1 MTPNA
6 GSRFG
11 AIWNKSRVDLSS
23 DFCVIAD
30 VYLGADDYGAD
41 GLAFVMQPNSVAAG
55 STGGGLGYAGITPS
69 FAVEYDTYY
78 NGGDL
83 YNDHVALMKN
93 GNVVSH
99 NLWGVNAVDVGNIED
114 SQWHKTKIYWDSV
127 DNKVSVWLDKNAD
140 GDTDD
145 LGETLF
151 NAVSADLEANF
162 SGEVYWGF
170 TAATGGATN
179 LQQVRNITYTGVA
192 RTNTPPT
199 ASTEPVLNDSVI
211 VGQATIIPFVVA
223 DDETTQAQWSFTK
236 TSSNITVVPLN
247 AISIAM
253 SSATNGTI
261 SITPATAGSSTV
273 VIGIQDA
280 DGSALSYTLSVTA
293 TPPSL
298 QVTSLLDDGSSGTLR
313 WAITQANA
321 TSGGIYDAI
330 SFDAD
335 GVITLTSAL
344 PQITQNLTVTGNG
357 RTQTVI
363 DGNNLYRPVN
373 VASGRTLTISN
384 MTLKQGQATNGGLIF
399 NGSGTVVATNIRFTG
414 MTGGS
419 AVFNN
424 NNGSTATYTN
434 CTFDYLNIGIA
445 GDYGS
450 TPQLAAGVT
459 TWVNEADSVFTNKT
473 YVVDSVFSNNTHG
486 INNYRFTKVQNS
498 QFTNNSYGAN
508 VTGLNRTQILDSTFT
523 SNGIGIYH
531 NSWIPTTFNMGT
543 DNRLITGN
551 TFTNNSISMY
561 LDDGYNNGQKNQ
573 SWVTI
578 TSNSWDAVGVWVRY
592 YQWNGTSNAQGT
604 ARPYTNGTVFAQSSN
619 TFPDSAGDPTNLTVT
634 QSGSNIVLDWDPP
647 VVSGYPVERYAIFF
661 TTGNLGGWGVATG
674 NVGDA
679 NALNTE
685 YTFSESFF
693 DGFGVESGS
702 TWRFKIRSDNDT
714 YAKYSQFTSEASI
727 AIGTPPT
734 TTTSSTTTT
743 TTTTTTVP
751 VGDTGSGEDGGDTA
765 DTTTPPTT
773 PTIIVEPT
781 TPVTPP
787 EETLPETEETATT
800 IPEEWGSTETTLPPI
815 EVEPT
820 EPETGEVDNPSDNS
834 IDLPD
839 ELTELP
845 DNASAE
851 DIAEVIADVD
861 FTDISDKDFAK
872 TVDVIFDDLTDAED
886 VAEVLGSFIDA
897 DISDEQFEAVLDKV
911 FEDISDTEQVTEVLT
926 SLLSEELDKEQLVSV
941 METVFSE
948 DASVEQMG
956 AVVDDLLETD
966 LSGEELAAVFDAV
979 FDEDLSDEETIELAQ
994 EVLKGELDAE
1004 EFGTV
1009 IDAIFD
1015 EVVTDEV
1022 LIETFTAVLETELD
1036 AEKFSAV
1043 VDVLESDVISEEQVA
1058 EVVTLI
1064 IEQEGGVDA
1073 EQATELATSPK
1084 VLESIDGSQATEVF
1098 DAVVVAEVS
1107 QEEGSAI
1114 AEALAGAPTDVK
1126 EAFEE
1131 EINVFAGVFDT
1142 YVALGSEINVGDR
1155 RTVIA
1160 VGAAVAV
1167 AGAITAAGG
1176 MSPSSGGGAPS
1187 GGSGSPSDQNVAARK
1202 EEEEEPNGELAWDG
1216 VEWIKQL
1223 SIFRYN
1229 NGVKI
1234 LDWGLFMKKFVYG
1247 LFNLGFTIS
1256 GSLVVYL
1263 TLSGDIQTIAGI
1275 SSVLALVAAMYLHMR
1290 EPDNN

>member
-1 MTPNA
+1 MNIKNRLRYAFTRKGAWVFVPLFIILGVVPSTLAQAVNNCDTAYSAANFTRGGVATDSSGTIMLTPNS
-6 GSRFG
+6 GSQFG
-11 AIWNKSRVDLSS
+11 AIWNKSRVNLSN
-23 DFCVIAD
+23 DFCVSAE

-83 YNDHVALMKN
+83 YNDHVGLMKN

-114 SQWHKTKIYWDSV
+114 NQWRKTKVYWDSTA
-127 DNKVSVWLDKNAD
+127 NAVSVWLDKNAD
-140 GDTDD
+140 GDLDD
-145 LGETLF
+145 AGETLF
-151 NAVSADLEANF
+151 NAVSVDLEGNF

-179 LQQVRNITYTGVA
+179 LQQVRNIAYTGVA
-192 RTNTPPT
+192 RVNTPPT
-199 ASTEPVLNDSVI
+199 ASTEPVLNNSI
-211 VGQATIIPFVVA
+211 IINQATVIPFVVA
-223 DDETTQAQWSFTK
+223 DDQTTQAQWSFTK
-236 TSSNITVVPLN
+236 TSSNTAVVPLN
-247 AISIAM
+247 AIVVAM

-261 SITPATAGSSTV
+261 TITPAAAGSSTV

-280 DGSALSYTLSVTA
+280 DGSALSYTLSVDA

-363 DGNNLYRPVN
+363 DGNNLYRPFN
-373 VASGRTLTISN
+373 VASGRTMTISN

-459 TWVNEADSVFTNKT
+459 TWANEADSVFTNKT

-508 VTGLNRTQILDSTFT
+508 VTGLNRTQILNSTFT

-592 YQWNGTSNAQGT
+592 YQWNGTSNAQST
-604 ARPYTNGTVFAQSSN
+604 ARPYTTGTVFAQSSN

-634 QSGSNIVLDWDPP
+634 QSGSNIVLDWDAP

-679 NALNTE
+679 NALNTG

-714 YAKYSQFTSEASI
+714 YGKYSQFTSEASI

-743 TTTTTTVP
+743 TTTTTTTVP
-751 VGDTGSGEDGGDTA
+751 VDSGPVDTS
-765 DTTTPPTT
+765 
-773 PTIIVEPT
+773 
-781 TPVTPP
+781 
-787 EETLPETEETATT
+787 
-800 IPEEWGSTETTLPPI
+800 PI
-815 EVEPT
+815 YT
-820 EPETGEVDNPSDNS
+820 EPVNTNPVYTEPINTEPVYTEPIDTNPVDTEP
-834 IDLPD
+834 ID
-839 ELTELP
+839 TEP
-845 DNASAE
+845 VYTDPIDTDPVYTE
-851 DIAEVIADVD
+851 PIDTDPVDTEPIDTEPVYTEPIDTDPVDTID
-861 FTDISDKDFAK
+861 FTDEEIVNIIDTIDTTSSEEVA
-872 TVDVIFDDLTDAED
+872 TVLEDIFDSDISTDQLT
-886 VAEVLGSFIDA
+886 EVLDAVFTADVEPEVLIAALDTVLSA
-897 DISDEQFEAVLDKV
+897 DISTEEFAAVLEAVFDEPLSDEQFTAVIDSIIT
-911 FEDISDTEQVTEVLT
+911 EDITDEQFAEVLN
-926 SLLSEELDKEQLVSV
+926 
-941 METVFSE
+941 
-948 DASVEQMG
+948 
-956 AVVDDLLETD
+956 
-966 LSGEELAAVFDAV
+966 
-979 FDEDLSDEETIELAQ
+979 
-994 EVLKGELDAE
+994 
-1004 EFGTV
+1004 
-1009 IDAIFD
+1009 
-1015 EVVTDEV
+1015 
-1022 LIETFTAVLETELD
+1022 
-1036 AEKFSAV
+1036 
-1043 VDVLESDVISEEQVA
+1043 VLESDTVSEEQVA
-1058 EVVTLI
+1058 DA
-1064 IEQEGGVDA
+1064 VDA
-1073 EQATELATSPK
+1073 VLENGVTESQATDLASSSK
-1084 VLESIDGSQATEVF
+1084 VLESIDTTQAEAIFETIPVGELTQAEEAALVAAVTDAPQEIKETFEETIDIYGEGLDDYVAVGSQV
-1098 DAVVVAEVS
+1098 DV
-1107 QEEGSAI
+1107 GS
-1114 AEALAGAPTDVK
+1114 
-1126 EAFEE
+1126 
-1131 EINVFAGVFDT
+1131 
-1142 YVALGSEINVGDR
+1142 R
-1155 RTVIA
+1155 RTLIA
-1160 VGAAVAV
+1160 ASTAFAAV
-1167 AGAITAAGG
+1167 AGAAATGG
-1176 MSPSSGGGAPS
+1176 PS
-1187 GGSGSPSDQNVAARK
+1187 GGSTGGSGGSTGGSGGSNTEGRSRR
-1202 EEEEEPNGELAWDG
+1202 EEEGEEPAGEIAGPEDDDDG
-1216 VEWIKQL
+1216 EYTRN
-1223 SIFRYN
+1223 SIFNYYLEE
-1229 NGVKI
+1229 GIWKKKI
-1234 LDWGLFMKKFVYG
+1234 SWLGLIRKFVNETAA
-1247 LFNLGFTIS
+1247 LSFTLA
-1256 GSLVVYL
+1256 GSVVVFI
-1263 TLSGDIQTIAGI
+1263 TLSGDTRKTAMIATGVALAVHYI
-1275 SSVLALVAAMYLHMR
+1275 HVLLKND
-1290 EPDNN
+1290 ES